1 MIGFTVIP
9 EGERV
14 LVWNRRGQARIVDG
28 PHRLALFGETV
39 QPLVRHAAGPEEF
52 LVVHYKDGRTEHLR
66 GPVAAWLDPVAM
78 EKIEVAPL
86 TKLDGNEAIVVYRPA
101 AAGVQRRIERG
112 PALFMPA
119 PDEWLHHF
127 SWHGADPRDHRR
139 KQPSALRFD
148 KLRVIPDQMYYD
160 VECVRTADDA
170 LLTVKLMVFFEL
182 VDIARMLDQTHDPIG
197 DFINAATA
205 DVIDFAA
212 SEPFERFKEKTER
225 LSALETYP
233 QLTKRADTIGYRIT
247 KVVYRGYQA
256 SQTLQTMHDDAI
268 EARTKLR
275 LESETE
281 QQAQDLADMKQAR
294 EAGRERERQSVEQ
307 ARVAHQNQLA
317 ALAGEAKLRNAAA
330 EQEQALRFTRL
341 SDEQE
346 LALKTKTQEQDL
358 AQQAAAHRE
367 QLAFLTGIAGL
378 KVDVTRYL
386 VAQYQHPDKIVRID
400 TATAAPQLHL
410 HETGA

>member
-1 MIGFTVIP
+1 
-9 EGERV
+9 
-14 LVWNRRGQARIVDG
+14 
-28 PHRLALFGETV
+28 
-39 QPLVRHAAGPEEF
+39 
-52 LVVHYKDGRTEHLR
+52 
-66 GPVAAWLDPVAM
+66 
-78 EKIEVAPL
+78 
-86 TKLDGNEAIVVYRPA
+86 
-101 AAGVQRRIERG
+101 
-112 PALFMPA
+112 
-119 PDEWLHHF
+119 
-127 SWHGADPRDHRR
+127 
-139 KQPSALRFD
+139 
-148 KLRVIPDQMYYD
+148 
-160 VECVRTADDA
+160 
-170 LLTVKLMVFFEL
+170 
-182 VDIARMLDQTHDPIG
+182 MLDQTHDPIG

-212 SEPFERFKEKTER
+212 TKPFEQFKEKTER

-294 EAGRERERQSVEQ
+294 EAGREKERQSVEQ

-317 ALAGEAKLRNAAA
+317 ALAAEAKLRTAAA
-330 EQEQALRFTRL
+330 EQDQALRFTRL
-341 SDEQE
+341 SG
-346 LALKTKTQEQDL
+346 EQDL
-358 AQQAAAHRE
+358 AQQTAAHRE
-367 QLAFLTGIAGL
+367 QLAFLNGIAGL

-400 TATAAPQLHL
+400 TAAAPQLHL